1 MYGECYIT
9 ANLSFVSRLL
19 EASPVVTVSANQLA
33 KRQEYINAPCCYF
46 FDQIC
51 QLNFPIEFALRFV
64 RRTVQDTEKLN
75 ETNEHL
81 NTCMKPTMRNLK
93 RRLSTNTVE
102 ETQKYYFY
110 SYCSKFSQY

>member
-46 FDQIC
+46 STRSVSSTS
-51 QLNFPIEFALRFV
+51 QLSLLCVLSGELFK
-64 RRTVQDTEKLN
+64 DTEKLY

-81 NTCMKPTMRNLK
+81 YTSMKPTMRNLK
-93 RRLSTNTVE
+93 RRVSTNTVE

-110 SYCSKFSQY
+110 SIL

>member
-1 MYGECYIT
+1 MFVIHSMYGECYIT

-64 RRTVQDTEKLN
+64 RRTVQRYREII
-75 ETNEHL
+75 
-81 NTCMKPTMRNLK
+81 
-93 RRLSTNTVE
+93 
-102 ETQKYYFY
+102 
-110 SYCSKFSQY
+110 

>member
-1 MYGECYIT
+1 MFVTHTMYGECYST
-9 ANLSFVSRLL
+9 ANLSFVSRLF
-19 EASPVVTVSANQLA
+19 QLSLLCVLSGELF
-33 KRQEYINAPCCYF
+33 K
-46 FDQIC
+46 
-51 QLNFPIEFALRFV
+51 
-64 RRTVQDTEKLN
+64 DTEKLY

-81 NTCMKPTMRNLK
+81 NTPTMRNLK

>member
-1 MYGECYIT
+1 MFVIHSMYGECYST
-9 ANLSFVSRLL
+9 ANLSFVSRLF
-19 EASPVVTVSANQLA
+19 QLSLLCVLSGELF
-33 KRQEYINAPCCYF
+33 K
-46 FDQIC
+46 
-51 QLNFPIEFALRFV
+51 
-64 RRTVQDTEKLN
+64 DTEKLY

-81 NTCMKPTMRNLK
+81 NTSMKPTMRNLK